1 VLSCTRVVQVTR
13 RLHLVEE
20 VDESGGGGGG
30 VGASSTTSSAST
42 QYSEEL
48 VISPVTAFTEGL
60 IAAMICMLVVLL
72 CAYAYR
78 VGNSH
83 RRAERNLLR
92 RWIRQVRV
100 LFGRLCSS
108 CKPAETEE
116 TKVAARRRLTPPEG
130 MVFVEEEYLT
140 FFGRILCYAWLGCPG
155 VGPLV
160 YQCCRSTRV
169 KLVTI
174 EDAERDRHAC
184 TAGVAKNRAGVIL
197 KRSRIKPDAGTNSHQ
212 PGSGSDSQRNG
223 KLESWQHNW
232 VGHVEVPASL
242 EMVRDANDNDD
253 RAANGAMETPAFHSP
268 LEEQQGESARFSTP
282 QESATNMDPAMN
294 SAPCRGTRAHTHSS
308 QQTLHSM
315 ERTATPDGVSAAK
328 KPDDD
333 TQPSCGS
340 AAHVIKGGRV
350 KFCLGTKPAGLV
362 QVRVGPARPHMVNPD
377 MNMNMQRA
385 TGAGN
390 VTVESHSEEDLG
402 VDDTV
407 QVFGDADNSTLLQT
421 VPSPPASPAP
431 EHESTADASLGETR
445 AQSVNVA
452 DASAYAARAASVQ
465 AQRQEESLLK
475 RRAQAASLNRMAMLG
490 ECANSEEMRDF
501 VQMRDLEQAREQ
513 AQERAKRGREMSK
526 PLADERQSLQHRLLW
541 KPKQTST
548 SVAAVTIELQLRKV
562 RKELRW
568 RGPRERA
575 CRVGAAWAF
584 NLTVLVLAY
593 LVSIIFCARFGER
606 ETSTMSVSWLIAY
619 GLTFLLIEPVQVL
632 LLAGAPFLFDET
644 TLVGRCCL
652 RVRLVYNELCA
663 P

>member
-1 VLSCTRVVQVTR
+1 
-13 RLHLVEE
+13 
-20 VDESGGGGGG
+20 
-30 VGASSTTSSAST
+30 
-42 QYSEEL
+42 
-48 VISPVTAFTEGL
+48 
-60 IAAMICMLVVLL
+60 
-72 CAYAYR
+72 
-78 VGNSH
+78 
-83 RRAERNLLR
+83 
-92 RWIRQVRV
+92 
-100 LFGRLCSS
+100 
-108 CKPAETEE
+108 
-116 TKVAARRRLTPPEG
+116 
-130 MVFVEEEYLT
+130 
-140 FFGRILCYAWLGCPG
+140 
-155 VGPLV
+155 
-160 YQCCRSTRV
+160 
-169 KLVTI
+169 
-174 EDAERDRHAC
+174 
-184 TAGVAKNRAGVIL
+184 
-197 KRSRIKPDAGTNSHQ
+197 
-212 PGSGSDSQRNG
+212 
-223 KLESWQHNW
+223 
-232 VGHVEVPASL
+232 
-242 EMVRDANDNDD
+242 
-253 RAANGAMETPAFHSP
+253 
-268 LEEQQGESARFSTP
+268 
-282 QESATNMDPAMN
+282 
-294 SAPCRGTRAHTHSS
+294 
-308 QQTLHSM
+308 
-315 ERTATPDGVSAAK
+315 
-328 KPDDD
+328 
-333 TQPSCGS
+333 
-340 AAHVIKGGRV
+340 
-350 KFCLGTKPAGLV
+350 
-362 QVRVGPARPHMVNPD
+362 MVNPD

-619 GLTFLLIEPVQVL
+619 GLVSERGRNASLPARFAGVAHVCPSLCAVGRRFFSSSRCRSCCS
-632 LLAGAPFLFDET
+632 LARPSSSTKQLWSVAVAYACGSCTTSCAPRKFSTEHRESGKVRET
-644 TLVGRCCL
+644 TWAL
-652 RVRLVYNELCA
+652 
-663 P
+663 